1 MKTRELF
8 GYAFQIGR
16 SKRIH
21 ALAAFVHPCMV
32 QPVYSSPKLT

>member
-1 MKTRELF
+1 MMASELF

-21 ALAAFVHPCMV
+21 ALAAFVLPCM
-32 QPVYSSPKLT
+32 T